1 MIRDV
6 AAAVGFFDGD
16 AHGGEQFAR
25 GDDVVGGTGA
35 TGDGDNR
42 VVFDGEDD
50 ACDWVGTFAR
60 GQNAVERGCLRL
72 VREGVGEAA

>member
-1 MIRDV
+1 MVGDV
-6 AAAVGFFDGD
+6 AAAISFFNCD
-16 AHGGEQFAR
+16 AHAGEEFAR
-25 GDDVVGGTGA
+25 GDDVVSGA
-35 TGDGDNR
+35 STAGDGDHR